1 MLAGDLIA
9 RMIARLSSSSAPVTL
24 EELDQGGT
32 DPGNV
37 IEFLALDIPFEVEP
51 STGVIFPAEVDR
63 E

>member
-9 RMIARLSSSSAPVTL
+9 RMIERLRSSSAPVTL

-37 IEFLALDIPFEVEP
+37 VEFLALDLPFDIEP
-51 STGVIFPAEVDR
+51 STGLIFPAEVDR